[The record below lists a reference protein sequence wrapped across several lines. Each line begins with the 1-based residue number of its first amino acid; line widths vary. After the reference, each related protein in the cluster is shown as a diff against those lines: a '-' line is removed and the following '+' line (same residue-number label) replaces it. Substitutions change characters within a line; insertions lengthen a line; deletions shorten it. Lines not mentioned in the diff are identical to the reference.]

1 LSTQLINIFLNC
13 QHQLITHIKYVTILE
28 AGYRISEA
36 DGSEEMYDRIIF
48 GIHAPEALKVL
59 GAEATHEELRI
70 LGAFQY
76 SQRYFGHYRVIPY

>member
-1 LSTQLINIFLNC
+1 L
-13 QHQLITHIKYVTILE
+13 TILE
-28 AGYRISEA
+28 AGYRILEV

-59 GAEATHEELRI
+59 GAQATHEELRI

-76 SQRYFGHYRVIPY
+76 SQR